1 MATTKPRR
9 TAACNPELE
18 ASIDEAPD
26 DAERYWIYGDWLE
39 SQGDPRGQVIA
50 AARTSRKRER
60 ALLEKYG
67 AQLLGPLARI
77 KGSPGAAPLRWR
89 YGFIERARLRRRSA
103 TPSLAEQIELVLA
116 HPSARFLRHLSL
128 RTPDHGDDTP
138 GYRQVLELAARRA
151 PRTLASLALGEG
163 GESIGDLGDALGALP
178 SLRALCLF
186 ADTAHLDPK
195 STEGV
200 VSLSVQRIR
209 AREPA
214 LLQACAWPSLRH
226 LELHYDYVRAAWS
239 EGPPLPLGEDRFPRL
254 RSVTVHFSRAWRGEV
269 LLQLFDVTH
278 MFGMRL
284 RPELVLLQKTM
295 VQVEGVA
302 RSIDPAHNIW
312 QAAKPIV
319 DRWTKREFG
328 PEGLKKL
335 AVATARE
342 AMSRLRKLP
351 ETLQK
356 LDDALARAAEPAPA
370 PVVVKRTTGWGW
382 AFTGFAIAA
391 ASAAGLWFLL
401 IYKP

>member
-77 KGSPGAAPLRWR
+77 KGAPGAAPLRWR

-103 TPSLAEQIELVLA
+103 TPSLAEQIELLLA

-200 VSLSVQRIR
+200 VALSVQRIR

-226 LELHYDYVRAAWS
+226 LELHYDYVGAAWS
-239 EGPPLPLGEDRFPRL
+239 EGPPLPLGEDLFPRL

-269 LLQLFDVTH
+269 LLQLFDVEHLRRWSALRLDTI
-278 MFGMRL
+278 FLGADLDAWFFRNADALGGLGELRLAAQELGVSRERADRL
-284 RPELVLLQKTM
+284 REALPNVVFGEIPI
-295 VQVEGVA
+295 A
-302 RSIDPAHNIW
+302 DPFE
-312 QAAKPIV
+312 
-319 DRWTKREFG
+319 D
-328 PEGLKKL
+328 
-335 AVATARE
+335 
-342 AMSRLRKLP
+342 
-351 ETLQK
+351 
-356 LDDALARAAEPAPA
+356 AEPA
-370 PVVVKRTTGWGW
+370 W
-382 AFTGFAIAA
+382 
-391 ASAAGLWFLL
+391 
-401 IYKP
+401 